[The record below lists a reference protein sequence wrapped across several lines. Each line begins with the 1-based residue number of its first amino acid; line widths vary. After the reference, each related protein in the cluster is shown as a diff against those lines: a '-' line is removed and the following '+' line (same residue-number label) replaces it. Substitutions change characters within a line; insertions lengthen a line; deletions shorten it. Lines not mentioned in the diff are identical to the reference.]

1 MYLQT
6 SLLSKPLQSQHQ
18 TRKLKQPIVC
28 GVISLYAMG
37 FLNICTVT
45 KGLTLNHTSSKNF
58 AKSWVF
64 TKYIPHPTTGNT
76 VDCFNRTLLNMFG
89 TLENKGKSQWHS
101 YSKLSVHPYNCTK
114 NDVTG
119 FSSYELMCGCQTRLS
134 VLVHAV
140 CLRGRYKLAEW
151 ESDVYVAVKQDRDLP
166 IYTIKP
172 ENKEASWRTVHQV
185 LLLPCGFITP
195 TGEKP
200 VTTKFKHKPITR
212 LSAK

>member
-1 MYLQT
+1 M
-6 SLLSKPLQSQHQ
+6 
-18 TRKLKQPIVC
+18 
-28 GVISLYAMG
+28 GVHKI
-37 FLNICTVT
+37 
-45 KGLTLNHTSSKNF
+45 HT
-58 AKSWVF
+58 
-64 TKYIPHPTTGNT
+64 TPYHPTSGNT

-140 CLRGRYKLAEW
+140 CLRGKYKLAEW

>member
-1 MYLQT
+1 
-6 SLLSKPLQSQHQ
+6 
-18 TRKLKQPIVC
+18 
-28 GVISLYAMG
+28 
-37 FLNICTVT
+37 
-45 KGLTLNHTSSKNF
+45 
-58 AKSWVF
+58 
-64 TKYIPHPTTGNT
+64 
-76 VDCFNRTLLNMFG
+76 MFG

-140 CLRGRYKLAEW
+140 CLRGKYKLAEW
-151 ESDVYVAVKQDRDLP
+151 ESDVYVAVKQDRELP

-212 LSAK
+212 LSAKQYDETEPSETEEDTIRLHERLPKETTQFTTIYEVPKSYFDRADSEIVQPSLTEDCLGVDDTVIRENLFHDNPETTVE